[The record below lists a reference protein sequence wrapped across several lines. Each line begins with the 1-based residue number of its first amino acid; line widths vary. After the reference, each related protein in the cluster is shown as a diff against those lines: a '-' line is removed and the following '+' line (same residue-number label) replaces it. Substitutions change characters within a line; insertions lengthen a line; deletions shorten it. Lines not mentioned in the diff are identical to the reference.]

1 MQRLLLA
8 LVLALLGAPSRADE
22 APPANYENWGV
33 CPFECCTYREW
44 TADDDVPVH
53 QGRSD
58 ASPVVFHLRR
68 DESFDAV
75 TGVVVTE
82 RAAAVTIDAPVRE
95 GYAKGSDAPQLDLK
109 KGNTVYL
116 LSPVGEGNWLFWYR
130 GKVYLSG
137 DALSPAIAPQEASVK
152 MRWWKL
158 VRNHAG
164 VTGWTSSD
172 KFKNADACG

>member
-8 LVLALLGAPSRADE
+8 LVLALLGAPSRADD

-58 ASPVVFHLRR
+58 ASPIVFHLRR

-95 GYAKGSDAPQLDLK
+95 GYTKGSDAPQLDLK
-109 KGNTVYL
+109 NGNTIYI
-116 LSPVGEGNWLFWYR
+116 LSPLGEGDWLFWYR
-130 GKVYLSG
+130 DRVYRSG
-137 DALSPAIAPQEASVK
+137 DALASVIAAQAQPLK
-152 MRWWKL
+152 ARWWKL
-158 VRNHAG
+158 VKNHAG
-164 VTGWTSSD
+164 AEGWTASD
-172 KFKNADACG
+172 KFRNADACG